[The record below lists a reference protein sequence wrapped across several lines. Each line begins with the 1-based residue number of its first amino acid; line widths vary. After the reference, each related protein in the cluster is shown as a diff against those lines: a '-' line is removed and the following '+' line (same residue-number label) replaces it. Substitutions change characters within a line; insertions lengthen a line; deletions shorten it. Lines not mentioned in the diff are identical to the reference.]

1 MDAYI
6 AVPAERKLPAPV
18 LATVFAAVVQH
29 QLAAARL
36 PSPQGKGQ
44 RQGQGQGQGK
54 GKGQGQGHGQG
65 HGQGQGKG
73 QGRVSSEDEEGI
85 VSEGGVRLR
94 RASILGPPRTEA
106 EKDEE
111 ALSVEDIVAAEL
123 AKLQVSPHICDVGRI

>member
-54 GKGQGQGHGQG
+54 GKGQGQ
-65 HGQGQGKG
+65 G